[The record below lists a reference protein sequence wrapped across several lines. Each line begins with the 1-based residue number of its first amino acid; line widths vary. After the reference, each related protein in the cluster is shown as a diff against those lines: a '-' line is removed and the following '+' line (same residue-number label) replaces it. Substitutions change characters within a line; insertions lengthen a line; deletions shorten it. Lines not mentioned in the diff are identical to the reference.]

1 MTLTVSETDS
11 SSLRNPDMT
20 ETLPSSELSLLAKL
34 EAANKLIESDSKSLN
49 SLQSS
54 AHSRK
59 SSDTSQ
65 ISLNSGA
72 SSVGEE
78 DVWST
83 WASIV
88 TDWEA
93 SQKRKGPTVKELV
106 RKGIP
111 HHFRAIVWQLLC
123 GASDADKKQ
132 YAEYIKATSA
142 CEKVIRRDIARTYPE
157 HDFFK
162 EKDGLGQEALFNVM
176 KAYSLHDREVGYC
189 QGSGFIVGLLLMQ
202 MPEEEAFAVLVQI
215 MQQYRMRDMFKPS
228 MAELGLC
235 MYQLENIVQEQIPEL
250 HLHFQSQSFQTSMY
264 ASSWFLT
271 LYTTALNL
279 TLSCRIMDVF
289 LSEGME
295 FIFKVAIALL
305 TIGKDTLLSLDME
318 AMLKYFQKELPQ
330 KVENDADGLFNLAF
344 QVKINTKR
352 MKKMEKEYAD
362 LRKKEQ
368 EEMVELRRLRSEN
381 RLLKK
386 RNELLEAES
395 AELADRLV
403 RGQVSRA
410 EEEET
415 SYAIQSELLALRR
428 AHLEVSHQLENAN
441 EEVRA
446 LSLRLQ
452 ENNNSRQNSFDEL
465 IMKEEA
471 LKQRD
476 EMVSCLLEE
485 LVKVRQGLAES
496 EDVIRN
502 LKTKIQELE
511 EDKKRLRE
519 TTTDNSVAHL
529 QDELIASKLREAEAS
544 LSLKDLKQRV
554 QELSTQWQRQL
565 SEQRNDPAQSQDS
578 GAKKLLFWESGRSQ
592 DLQKLEEELMTT
604 RIREMETLTELKELR
619 LKVMELETQVQVST
633 NQLRRQDEESKKV
646 KEELEEALVRE
657 RELAN
662 KAREQQHRYSDLESR
677 MKDELMNVKIKFT
690 EQSQTVAE
698 LKQEISR
705 LETKN
710 SEMLAEGELRSN
722 LDESDRVRDLQDK
735 VAELKAELARC
746 IVFVYGTGSI
756 ALHALTPC
764 LKTPLSFSLSVHY
777 GVKMWLITVFSFLPR
792 TRPHCHHQL
801 TAIKSRGTT
810 LNLRKIKSTSIQSID
825 SNEIDF
831 AEIQLS
837 SKMNIPGPQPASS
850 GSPS

>member
-1 MTLTVSETDS
+1 MTLTTSA
-11 SSLRNPDMT
+11 T
-20 ETLPSSELSLLAKL
+20 ENNNVVNMDVNTAENLPSSELSLLAKL
-34 EAANKLIESDSKSLN
+34 EAANKLYESDAKSLN

-65 ISLNSGA
+65 ISFNSGT
-72 SSVGEE
+72 SVVEE
-78 DVWST
+78 DIWQT

-88 TDWEA
+88 TDWEG
-93 SQKRKGPTVKELV
+93 SLKRKNPCVRDLV

-123 GASDADKKQ
+123 GAAEADKKQ

-215 MQQYRMRDMFKPS
+215 MQQHRMRDMFKPS

-235 MYQLENIVQEQIPEL
+235 MYQLENLVQEQLPEM
-250 HLHFQSQSFQTSMY
+250 HVHFQSQGFQTTMY

-271 LYTTALNL
+271 LYTT
-279 TLSCRIMDVF
+279 TLSLPLSSRIMDVF

-295 FIFKVAIALL
+295 FIFKVALALL
-305 TIGKDTLLSLDME
+305 TMGKDTLLSLDME

-330 KVENDADGLFNLAF
+330 KVESEPEGLFNLAYTI
-344 QVKINTKR
+344 KINTKK

-395 AELADRLV
+395 LELADRLV

-415 SYAIQSELLALRR
+415 SYAIQTELLALRR
-428 AHLEVSHQLENAN
+428 SHLEISHQLETAH
-441 EEVRA
+441 EEIRG

-452 ENNNSRQNSFDEL
+452 ENNNSHQNSIDEL
-465 IMKEEA
+465 CLKEEA

-476 EMVSCLLEE
+476 EMVTCLLEE
-485 LVKVRQGLAES
+485 LVKVRQSLAES
-496 EDVIRN
+496 EDTIRN
-502 LKTKIQELE
+502 LKAKIQELE
-511 EDKKRLRE
+511 EDKKTLRE
-519 TTTDNSVAHL
+519 TTPDNSVAHL

-565 SEQRNDPAQSQDS
+565 HEQKQESSQAQDS
-578 GAKKLLFWESGRSQ
+578 TSKKLLFWDSSRSSNEV
-592 DLQKLEEELMTT
+592 QKLEEELMTT

-633 NQLRRQDEESKKV
+633 NQLRRQDEEYKRLKD
-646 KEELEEALVRE
+646 ELDTAISRE
-657 RELAN
+657 KELAN
-662 KAREQQHRYSDLESR
+662 KTREQQHRYSDLESR

-735 VAELKAELARC
+735 VAELKAELAA
-746 IVFVYGTGSI
+746 Y
-756 ALHALTPC
+756 
-764 LKTPLSFSLSVHY
+764 
-777 GVKMWLITVFSFLPR
+777 
-792 TRPHCHHQL
+792 
-801 TAIKSRGTT
+801 KSRETSF
-810 LNLRKIKSTSIQSID
+810 NLRKLKSESIQSID
-825 SNEIDF
+825 STEIDF
-831 AEIQLS
+831 SEMQLRKDS
-837 SKMNIPGPQPASS
+837 STS
-850 GSPS
+850 

>member
-1 MTLTVSETDS
+1 MTLTVSESDS
-11 SSLRNPDMT
+11 NNLRTNHHHPSPQPQDMT
-20 ETLPSSELSLLAKL
+20 ESLPSSELSLLAKL

-78 DVWST
+78 DIWST
-83 WASIV
+83 WAGIV
-88 TDWEA
+88 ADWEA
-93 SQKRKGPTVKELV
+93 GQKRKAPTVKELV

-123 GASDADKKQ
+123 GATETDKKQ

-202 MPEEEAFAVLVQI
+202 MPEEDAFSVLVQI

-305 TIGKDTLLSLDME
+305 LIGKDTLLSLDME

-330 KVENDADGLFNLAF
+330 KVEQDSDGLFNLAF
-344 QVKINTKR
+344 QVKINTKK

-428 AHLEVSHQLENAN
+428 VHLEVSHQLENAN

-485 LVKVRQGLAES
+485 LVKVRQSLAES

-519 TTTDNSVAHL
+519 TSIDNSVAHL

-544 LSLKDLKQRV
+544 LSLKELKQRV

-565 SEQRNDPAQSQDS
+565 SEQRNEAAQSSES
-578 GAKKLLFWESGRSQ
+578 GAKKLLFWESSRTA
-592 DLQKLEEELMTT
+592 DIQKLEEELMTT

-646 KEELEEALVRE
+646 KEELEESLTRE
-657 RELAN
+657 RELSN

-735 VAELKAELARC
+735 VAELKAEL
-746 IVFVYGTGSI
+746 T
-756 ALHALTPC
+756 ALKC
-764 LKTPLSFSLSVHY
+764 
-777 GVKMWLITVFSFLPR
+777 
-792 TRPHCHHQL
+792 
-801 TAIKSRGTT
+801 RGTN
-810 LNLRKIKSTSIQSID
+810 LNMMRMIKSTSIQSID
-825 SNEIDF
+825 STNEIDF
-831 AEIQLS
+831 SEMQLS
-837 SKMNIPGPQPASS
+837 RKDIITSNSALNHHPQQHHQQSSPVASS
-850 GSPS
+850 TSTSSS

>member
-1 MTLTVSETDS
+1 MTLTVSESDS
-11 SSLRNPDMT
+11 NSLRNPSMT

-93 SQKRKGPTVKELV
+93 SQKRKGPTVRELV

-157 HDFFK
+157 HEFFK
-162 EKDGLGQEALFNVM
+162 EAGGGGQEALFNVI

-235 MYQLENIVQEQIPEL
+235 MYQLESIVQEQIPEL

-305 TIGKDTLLSLDME
+305 TIGKETLLSLDME
-318 AMLKYFQKELPQ
+318 AMLKYFHKELPQ
-330 KVENDADGLFNLAF
+330 KVENDSDGLFNLAF
-344 QVKINTKR
+344 QVKINTKK

-428 AHLEVSHQLENAN
+428 AHLEVSHQLETAN

-565 SEQRNDPAQSQDS
+565 SEQRNDPTQSNES
-578 GAKKLLFWESGRSQ
+578 GTKKLLFWESGRSQ

-633 NQLRRQDEESKKV
+633 NQLRRQDEESKKC

-735 VAELKAELARC
+735 VAELKAEFPTP
-746 IVFVYGTGSI
+746 ITSPETEPWKWI
-756 ALHALTPC
+756 A
-764 LKTPLSFSLSVHY
+764 
-777 GVKMWLITVFSFLPR
+777 
-792 TRPHCHHQL
+792 
-801 TAIKSRGTT
+801 
-810 LNLRKIKSTSIQSID
+810 
-825 SNEIDF
+825 
-831 AEIQLS
+831 
-837 SKMNIPGPQPASS
+837 
-850 GSPS
+850 

>member
-1 MTLTVSETDS
+1 MTLTVSESDS
-11 SSLRNPDMT
+11 NSLRNPSMT

-93 SQKRKGPTVKELV
+93 SQKRKGPTVRELV

-235 MYQLENIVQEQIPEL
+235 MYQLESIVQEQIPEL

-330 KVENDADGLFNLAF
+330 KVENDSDGLFNLAF
-344 QVKINTKR
+344 QVKINTKK

-428 AHLEVSHQLENAN
+428 AHLEVSHQLETAN

-565 SEQRNDPAQSQDS
+565 SEQRNDPTQSNDS

-633 NQLRRQDEESKKV
+633 NQLRRQDEESKKL

-735 VAELKAELARC
+735 VAELKAEL
-746 IVFVYGTGSI
+746 
-756 ALHALTPC
+756 
-764 LKTPLSFSLSVHY
+764 
-777 GVKMWLITVFSFLPR
+777 
-792 TRPHCHHQL
+792 
-801 TAIKSRGTT
+801 TAIKSRGMA

-831 AEIQLS
+831 SEMQLS
-837 SKMNIPGPQPASS
+837 SKMHMSGSAASS
-850 GSPS
+850 GSQS

>member
-1 MTLTVSETDS
+1 MPLLPICLQRSSWVKLEICCSETHVNVCPWCRQP
-11 SSLRNPDMT
+11 SLRRCRNRRWNCCNITVRSTNIGVEGRIVLTRQFDT
-20 ETLPSSELSLLAKL
+20 RLTTTKL

-83 WASIV
+83 WATIV

-344 QVKINTKR
+344 QVKINTKK

-565 SEQRNDPAQSQDS
+565 SEQRNDPAASSDT

-646 KEELEEALVRE
+646 KEELEEALIRE

-735 VAELKAELARC
+735 VAELKAEL
-746 IVFVYGTGSI
+746 
-756 ALHALTPC
+756 
-764 LKTPLSFSLSVHY
+764 
-777 GVKMWLITVFSFLPR
+777 
-792 TRPHCHHQL
+792 
-801 TAIKSRGTT
+801 TAIKSRGTA

-837 SKMNIPGPQPASS
+837 SKMNIPGQQQQQQVAAAAAASS

>member
-1 MTLTVSETDS
+1 MTLTVSESDGNN
-11 SSLRNPDMT
+11 LRTNHNHHHHYQPMDMT
-20 ETLPSSELSLLAKL
+20 ESLPSSELSLLAKL

-78 DVWST
+78 DIWST

-88 TDWEA
+88 ADWEA
-93 SQKRKGPTVKELV
+93 GQKRKTPTVKELV

-123 GASDADKKQ
+123 GASEADKKQ

-202 MPEEEAFAVLVQI
+202 MPEEDAFSVLVQI

-235 MYQLENIVQEQIPEL
+235 MYQLESIVQEQIPEL
-250 HLHFQSQSFQTSMY
+250 HMHFQSQSFQTSMY

-305 TIGKDTLLSLDME
+305 LIGKDTLLSLDME

-330 KVENDADGLFNLAF
+330 KVEQDSDGLFNLAF
-344 QVKINTKR
+344 QVKINTKK

-428 AHLEVSHQLENAN
+428 VHLEVSHQLENAN

-452 ENNNSRQNSFDEL
+452 ENTSDNSLESNNSRQNSFDEL

-485 LVKVRQGLAES
+485 LVKVRQSLAES

-519 TTTDNSVAHL
+519 TTIDNSVAHL

-565 SEQRNDPAQSQDS
+565 SEQRNEAAQSSDS
-578 GAKKLLFWESGRSQ
+578 GAKKLLFWESSRTQ
-592 DLQKLEEELMTT
+592 DMQKLEEDLMTT

-657 RELAN
+657 RELSN

-735 VAELKAELARC
+735 VAELKAEL
-746 IVFVYGTGSI
+746 T
-756 ALHALTPC
+756 ALKC
-764 LKTPLSFSLSVHY
+764 
-777 GVKMWLITVFSFLPR
+777 
-792 TRPHCHHQL
+792 
-801 TAIKSRGTT
+801 RGTP
-810 LNLRKIKSTSIQSID
+810 LNLRMIKSTSIQSID
-825 SNEIDF
+825 STNEIDF
-831 AEIQLS
+831 SEMHLS
-837 SKMNIPGPQPASS
+837 RKDIITGTGGSGLASTVNPAFVS
-850 GSPS
+850 SPSPSSSSSS

>member
-735 VAELKAELARC
+735 VAELKAELARF
-746 IVFVYGTGSI
+746 IVFVYGSGI

-764 LKTPLSFSLSVHY
+764 LKTPLSFSLS
-777 GVKMWLITVFSFLPR
+777 
-792 TRPHCHHQL
+792 L